1 MIDTFA
7 ELPAYRPLGLPVT
20 EMTTGKPVD
29 PEEDEATIP
38 IEETRPNTGVADP
51 LVVMVTWSP
60 LAMFARSLAPT
71 EAFTT

>member
-38 IEETRPNTGVADP
+38 TELTRPNTGVVEP
-51 LVVMVTWSP
+51 VVVKVTWSP

-71 EAFTT
+71 EASTT